1 MYGNFT
7 DYLQRILKSRILLRS
22 YFRKEIM
29 NIEEIKWGMETLKTV
44 LHPKDYDVLVEAVSQ
59 GIRVKRNAEMSEQV
73 SKDLQDL
80 DI

>member
-1 MYGNFT
+1 
-7 DYLQRILKSRILLRS
+7 
-22 YFRKEIM
+22 M

-59 GIRVKRNAEMSEQV
+59 GIRVQRNAEMSEQIT
-73 SKDLQDL
+73 KDLTDL